1 MFVSEQYRVLITGC
15 GGPAAINFTRAL
27 LSAPEKFYLV
37 GTDAGAW
44 LHYLSPIEK
53 KYRVPRARDPNYIP
67 KLREILKQEKIDFLH
82 PQPDVEV
89 EVITKNLDKLEV
101 KALLPKPNVVEIL
114 RDKYLTYKFFKE
126 KGIPVP
132 ETRIYSPEA
141 LEELAS
147 EYGWPIWLRAR
158 KGAGA
163 RLSLPVNSVEEAEKW
178 VRLWVM
184 RGAVSIEEFIIQE
197 YLPGKDAA
205 WDSLWFRGKVVGSYS
220 RERLEYIY
228 PHLSPSGLTGTP
240 AVARVYIDDKLTKLG
255 VEAIKALDPE
265 ASGFY
270 CFDVK
275 YKDDQPYITEI
286 NPRPHTTFS
295 LWCYTGVK
303 VLGYDHRYNLPYVY
317 VKLGLGDIENIEF
330 VGNDMFPEG
339 ITLIR
344 HIDAGAIL
352 LFPDGKKKRVL

>member
-1 MFVSEQYRVLITGC
+1 MQKEYRILITGC

-27 LSAPEKFYLV
+27 LAAPEKFYLV
-37 GTDAGAW
+37 GTDAGEW
-44 LHYLSPIEK
+44 LHHLSPIERR
-53 KYRVPRARDPNYIP
+53 YRVPRATAPDYIP
-67 KLREILKQEKIDFLH
+67 KLKDILQQEKIDFLH

-89 EVITKNLDKLEV
+89 EVVVKNLDKLNV
-101 KALLPKPNVVEIL
+101 KTLLPKKSIIDVL

-132 ETRIYSPEA
+132 ETRKYSPEA
-141 LEELAS
+141 VEELAAKF
-147 EYGWPIWLRAR
+147 GWPVWIRAR

-163 RLSLPVNSVEEAEKW
+163 RLSLPIYSVEEAEHW
-178 VRLWVM
+178 VKLWTM
-184 RGAVSIEEFIIQE
+184 RGSATIDDFIVQE

-205 WDSLWFRGKVVGSYS
+205 WDSLWYKGKLVGSYS

-255 VEAIKALDPE
+255 IEAMKALDPD

-270 CFDVK
+270 CFDIK
-275 YKDDQPYITEI
+275 YKDGKPYITEI

-295 LWCYTGVK
+295 LWCYVGVK
-303 VLGYDHRYNLPYVY
+303 VLGYDANYNLPYVY
-317 VKLGLGDIENIEF
+317 VKLGLGEADDIEF
-330 VGNDMFPEG
+330 VGTDMFPEG

-344 HIDAGAIL
+344 HIDSGAVL
-352 LFPDGKKKRVL
+352 LFPDGRKERVL